1 MRQGR
6 RRRDLGDTP
15 WITIAAIVGVI
26 AVVIL
31 ALVFFLGGG
40 SDQSSTTS
48 PSVSSSAALQTTKLS
63 NQGVASITVK
73 TTTAP
78 TVPVSGVWIMVDY
91 IGSYK
96 GSYGMPSNLQ
106 KVEQSGIRLFEV
118 VNATG
123 TVQATF
129 AKKDSSAKHDLSVT
143 IYKDGKAVKVGDNSS
158 AYGIVSIRYP

>member
-1 MRQGR
+1 MRHG

-15 WITIAAIVGVI
+15 WVTIAAIVGVI
-26 AVVIL
+26 AVVII

-40 SDQSSTTS
+40 FGGTSGSTSTGGN
-48 PSVSSSAALQTTKLS
+48 SAVPQTTLLS

-96 GSYGMPSNLQ
+96 GSYGMPSALQ
-106 KVEQSGIRLFEV
+106 KAEQSGIRLFEV

-129 AKKDSSAKHDLSVT
+129 AKKDSSTKHDLSVT

-158 AYGIVSIRYP
+158 AYGIVNIKYP

>member
-1 MRQGR
+1 MRHGR

-40 SDQSSTTS
+40 SDQSSATS
-48 PSVSSSAALQTTKLS
+48 PSGSSSAAPTTKLS

-78 TVPVSGVWIMVDY
+78 AVPVSGVWIMVDY

-96 GSYGMPSNLQ
+96 GSYGMPSDLR
-106 KVEQSGIRLFEV
+106 KVEESGIRLFEV

-123 TVQATF
+123 SVQATF
-129 AKKDSSAKHDLSVT
+129 SKKDSSARHDLSVT

-158 AYGIVSIRYP
+158 SYGIVSIRYP